1 MRSRT
6 CLTAIAVGTVVLIS
20 SADLSAQPPAKKRS
34 WGPPPVSVV
43 LSPVVETK
51 IRSQITSIG
60 TVEAQLATTV
70 SAEIQGLTEEFK
82 LQEGNRVEKG
92 KTVLVRLK
100 NSGMRIDL
108 AEARAAYRRA
118 SAQLKKV
125 RRGKRQEEIEEVRA
139 QLKERKALMQKYE
152 RDLERASELLRSK
165 IINLS
170 EYNRTESDFLAAK
183 YQVQR
188 LDQSLLL
195 AEMGERREDIEA
207 QEAEVQRQKANLDR
221 MKDELDKSIIR
232 APISGFITQK
242 HVEVGQ
248 WIQRGGQVAEIVNID
263 TVLVRTGI
271 REKDI
276 RHVTVGDSAVITV
289 DAYPAETFHGKVR
302 DIIPQADVASRSF
315 PVKIEIKNPEFLLKG
330 GMFARVTL
338 FYGPRRPARMVP
350 KDALSQLGLRAHV
363 FTVDKGSSRLVPVKT
378 GRTVGSYVEIVEGK
392 LSKEDRVIVTGNET
406 LRNRARV
413 MVRAIRT
420 PDGKVI
426 AVKARGPGAP
436 GGGWSGKPGG
446 PKGGWSG
453 KREGQKW
460 GGKPDGAPGASGQ
473 KKDGDNSAQWRNRK
487 AEKEGAGPA
496 PAKSQWEKKGNRDP
510 SKKGG
515 TGGKKGPWGPPSSNQ

>member
-6 CLTAIAVGTVVLIS
+6 CLTAIAVGSVVLLCS
-20 SADLSAQPPAKKRS
+20 TGVSAQPPKKKR

-43 LSPVVETK
+43 LSPVIEKK

-82 LQEGNRVEKG
+82 LQEGDRVEKG
-92 KTVLVRLK
+92 KTVLVRMK
-100 NSGMRIDL
+100 NSGRRIDL
-108 AEARAAYRRA
+108 AEAQAAYRRA
-118 SAQLKKV
+118 SAQLEKV

-170 EYNRTESDFLAAK
+170 EYNRTESDFLTAK

-188 LDQSLLL
+188 LEQSLRL
-195 AEMGERREDIEA
+195 AQMGERREDIEA
-207 QEAEVQRQKANLDR
+207 QVAEVQRQKANLDR
-221 MKDELDKSIIR
+221 MKDELEKSIIR
-232 APISGFITQK
+232 SPITGFITKK

-248 WIQRGGQVAEIVNID
+248 WIQRGGQVADIVNID

-276 RHVTVGDSAVITV
+276 SHVTVGDSAVITV
-289 DAYPAETFHGKVR
+289 DAYPAKTFHGRVR

-315 PVKIEIKNPEFLLKG
+315 PVKIEIENPKFQLKG

-363 FTVDKGSSRLVPVKT
+363 FTVDKGSARLVPVKT
-378 GRTVGSYVEIVEGK
+378 GRTVESYVEIIEGK
-392 LSKEDRVIVTGNET
+392 LAKGDRVIVTGNET
-406 LRNRARV
+406 LRDRARV

-420 PDGKVI
+420 PDGKTI

-446 PKGGWSG
+446 A
-453 KREGQKW
+453 
-460 GGKPDGAPGASGQ
+460 PDASRQ
-473 KKDGDNSAQWRNRK
+473 KKDGPS
-487 AEKEGAGPA
+487 PA
-496 PAKSQWEKKGNRDP
+496 PAKSQWD
-510 SKKGG
+510 KKGG
-515 TGGKKGPWGPPSSNQ
+515 ADGKKGPSEASSSNR